1 VSERRRKEGFGNPKQ
16 AKAKHTKTDQTDPLI
31 HQTRATSQNRESRLR
46 LPRWLTGGK

>member
-16 AKAKHTKTDQTDPLI
+16 AKGKHTKTDPLI
-31 HQTRATSQNRESRLR
+31 HQTRATGQKRDSRLR